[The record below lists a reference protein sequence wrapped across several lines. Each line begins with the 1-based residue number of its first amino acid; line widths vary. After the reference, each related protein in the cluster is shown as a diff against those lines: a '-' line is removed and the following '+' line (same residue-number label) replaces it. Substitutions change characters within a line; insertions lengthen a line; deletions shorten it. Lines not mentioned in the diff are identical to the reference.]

1 MPNRFRNENLRTL
14 GIVVDAD
21 RDVAARWQAVGN
33 RLRSVGYQNIP
44 SSPPA
49 EGWVDRQAELPQV
62 GVWLMPNNQ
71 VPGML
76 EDFVA
81 SLIPSEDALLAKA
94 ETVLQELEA
103 TGINRYSIV
112 QHPKALI
119 HTWLAW

>member
-1 MPNRFRNENLRTL
+1 LRTL